1 VVENQIESSNL
12 PQTIEEAVCSSG
24 PCSEPAVAD
33 FDAKRL
39 CTEHFL
45 AACFQEL
52 EARNDRL
59 KSEPADSE
67 IVSFRKFLSSSVEQ
81 AQRISDGP
89 HNVDKET
96 KTQLLEFLLRAS
108 ELSKRIRRSP
118 RLTSSVPVWLRRED
132 PARTWEEETWTVTTS
147 RHGAGLTKVAAR
159 RHAWFIASTMATAA
173 DKSGLNFW
181 IATTS
186 GISCRNTLP
195 AITAT
200 ESNFSPLGKNCLIDP
215 QWDGLRLAVRF
226 SVQAVGA
233 AEWIRTTTLL
243 RAPAPQAGA
252 SANSATAAIWGYF

>member
-1 VVENQIESSNL
+1 MQ
-12 PQTIEEAVCSSG
+12 
-24 PCSEPAVAD
+24 
-33 FDAKRL
+33 
-39 CTEHFL
+39 
-45 AACFQEL
+45 
-52 EARNDRL
+52 
-59 KSEPADSE
+59 
-67 IVSFRKFLSSSVEQ
+67 
-81 AQRISDGP
+81 
-89 HNVDKET
+89 
-96 KTQLLEFLLRAS
+96 
-108 ELSKRIRRSP
+108 SKRAAPLSY
-118 RLTSSVPVWLRRED
+118 
-132 PARTWEEETWTVTTS
+132 
-147 RHGAGLTKVAAR
+147 AGETKVAAR

-226 SVQAVGA
+226 SVQGVGA

-252 SANSATAAIWGYF
+252 SASSATSAKRACSESLLRCWRWLCRCRASRHRRAWCDWLRRCRNPGGRAERSRRRRAAHE